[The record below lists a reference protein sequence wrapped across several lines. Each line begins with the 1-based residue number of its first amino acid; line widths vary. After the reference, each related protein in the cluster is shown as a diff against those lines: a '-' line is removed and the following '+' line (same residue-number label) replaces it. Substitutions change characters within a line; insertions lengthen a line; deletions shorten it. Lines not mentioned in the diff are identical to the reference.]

1 MILLSCSTAACAG
14 HIIRKE
20 NNTMNDKL
28 PMNKRTE
35 YDHNFWN
42 HIKGSDTAR
51 IELYA
56 HEEADPGMYQLPAAT
71 ETEYDKAVTE
81 KSIMRRLATVVS
93 VFRGTGYIL
102 AADSDDTAEFVP
114 EGQSIG
120 ITDVMDDFNQLQ
132 VLTYK
137 LAVILKMPSEFVSD
151 AAFNLKGYMVKRLAK
166 SYAAAEDNAFING
179 SGEHEPEGVLRGAE
193 TGCEASELT
202 FDGIISLFYSVKP
215 EYRENAT
222 WLMNDETA
230 QILRTLKDDNGNYL
244 WNQANDTILGR
255 PVSFSRF
262 MPAAEAGSK
271 PVALGDFS
279 YYWIIRRAP
288 LVVRM
293 LRELFALN
301 GQNGY
306 LTYEL
311 IDGRLVRPEAVKV
324 IKIK

>member
-1 MILLSCSTAACAG
+1 
-14 HIIRKE
+14 
-20 NNTMNDKL
+20 MNEKR
-28 PMNKRTE
+28 PMNKRSE

-51 IELYA
+51 VNLY
-56 HEEADPGMYQLPAAT
+56 DPEDGDHGLHQLPATT
-71 ETEYDKAVTE
+71 EDEYDKAVTE
-81 KSIMRRLATVVS
+81 RSIMRRLASVVN

-102 AADSDDTAEFVP
+102 AADSDDTAEFIP
-114 EGQSIG
+114 EDFPIN
-120 ITDVMDDFNQLQ
+120 IKDVMEDFSQLRILSHK
-132 VLTYK
+132 LT
-137 LAVILKMPSEFVSD
+137 VILKMPSEFVSD
-151 AAFNLKGYMVKRLAK
+151 AAFDLKGYMVKRLAK

-193 TGCEASELT
+193 TGCEAAELT
-202 FDGIISLFYSVKP
+202 HDGIISLFFSVAP
-215 EYRENAT
+215 EYRENGT

-230 QILRTLKDDNGNYL
+230 QALRTLKDDDGNYL

-255 PVSFSRF
+255 PVRFSRF
-262 MPAAEAGSK
+262 MPSADT
-271 PVALGDFS
+271 PVAFGDFS

-324 IKIK
+324 FNIK

>member
-1 MILLSCSTAACAG
+1 
-14 HIIRKE
+14 
-20 NNTMNDKL
+20 MNL
-28 PMNKRTE
+28 
-35 YDHNFWN
+35 YDPEDGDHGL
-42 HIKGSDTAR
+42 H
-51 IELYA
+51 
-56 HEEADPGMYQLPAAT
+56 QLPATT
-71 ETEYDKAVTE
+71 EDEYDKAVTE
-81 KSIMRRLATVVS
+81 RSIMRRLASVVN

-102 AADSDDTAEFVP
+102 AADSDDTAEFIP
-114 EGQSIG
+114 EDFPIN
-120 ITDVMDDFNQLQ
+120 IKDVMEDFSQLRILSHK
-132 VLTYK
+132 LT
-137 LAVILKMPSEFVSD
+137 VILKMPSEFVSD
-151 AAFNLKGYMVKRLAK
+151 AAFDLKGYMVKRLAK

-193 TGCEASELT
+193 TGCEAAELT
-202 FDGIISLFYSVKP
+202 HDGIISLFFSVAP
-215 EYRENAT
+215 EYRENGT

-230 QILRTLKDDNGNYL
+230 QALRTLKDDDGNYL

-255 PVSFSRF
+255 PVRFSRF
-262 MPAAEAGSK
+262 MPSADT
-271 PVALGDFS
+271 PVAFGDFS

-324 IKIK
+324 FNIK